1 MGSSQV
7 ANRNPDFS
15 IIALVLLLALLWGG
29 NSVAIKIGLQDIPPL
44 ALAGFRFIIG
54 LAAVTG
60 WALFQRVRIK
70 LEPGELVPLIWLSL
84 IFLLQIIALNVGTHY
99 TTSSRSIV
107 LNSTYPLFTTL
118 FAHFMLQGDRLTV
131 PKSLGILLAFGGVT
145 FTFMESMN
153 LASREYL
160 LGDAI
165 VLASGALLG
174 LRVVATKRL
183 VQSIHPYRLLIWS
196 MLFSLPCFFLLSL
209 IFEQGWEYQVSLS
222 SVAAILYQGL
232 VVAGFCFVAWTS
244 VLQFYKASRLVV
256 LFFAT
261 PLFGVLLSRLL
272 LDEPL
277 GLELIAGA
285 VLVAAGIYLVN
296 RTKEEEG

>member
-1 MGSSQV
+1 MASSTG
-7 ANRNPDFS
+7 ANREPDAG
-15 IIALVLLLALLWGG
+15 IIALVLFLALLWGG

-60 WALFQRVRIK
+60 WAWRQRVPIK
-70 LEPGELVPLIWLSL
+70 MERGELLPLVYISL

-118 FAHFMLQGDRLTV
+118 FAHFMLQGERLTV
-131 PKSLGILLAFGGVT
+131 PKTLGILLAFGGVT
-145 FTFMESMN
+145 LTFAEGLN
-153 LASREYL
+153 LASGAYL
-160 LGDAI
+160 LGDAV
-165 VLASGALLG
+165 VLASGGLLG
-174 LRVVATKRL
+174 LRVVVTKRL

-196 MLFSLPCFFLLSL
+196 MLFSLPWFFCLSL
-209 IFEQGWEYQVSLS
+209 LFEQGWQYRL
-222 SVAAILYQGL
+222 SVASLTAILYQGIA
-232 VVAGFCFVAWTS
+232 VAGFCFVAWTS
-244 VLQFYKASRLVV
+244 ILQHFSASRLVV

-261 PLFGVLLSRLL
+261 PLFGVVLSNLL

-277 GLELIAGA
+277 GPELLAGA

-296 RTKEEEG
+296 RTQE

>member
-1 MGSSQV
+1 MGASS
-7 ANRNPDFS
+7 AENREPDVS
-15 IIALVLLLALLWGG
+15 IIALVLFLALLWGG

-44 ALAGFRFIIG
+44 ALAGFRFVVG

-60 WALFQRVRIK
+60 WAWWQRVRIK
-70 LEPGELVPLIWLSL
+70 LEPGELVPLIYLSL

-118 FAHFMLQGDRLTV
+118 LAHFLIQGDRLTV
-131 PKSLGILLAFGGVT
+131 PKTLGILLAFGGVT
-145 FTFMESMN
+145 VTFIESLN
-153 LASREYL
+153 LDSRDYL
-160 LGDAI
+160 IGDI
-165 VLASGALLG
+165 VVLASGGLLG
-174 LRVVATKRL
+174 LRIVATTRL

-196 MLFSLPCFFLLSL
+196 MLFSLPWFFILSL
-209 IFEQGWEYQVSLS
+209 IFEQGWEYRVSVS
-222 SVAAILYQGL
+222 SLAAIFYQGL

-244 VLQFYKASRLVV
+244 ILRHYSPSRLVV

-261 PLFGVLLSRLL
+261 PLFGVLLSNLL

-277 GLELIAGA
+277 GLELISGA

-296 RTKEEEG
+296 RTKE

>member
-1 MGSSQV
+1 MASTTG
-7 ANRNPDFS
+7 ANREPDVR
-15 IIALVLLLALLWGG
+15 IIALVLFLALLWGG

-44 ALAGFRFIIG
+44 ALAGFRFIVG

-60 WALFQRVRIK
+60 WAWWQRVRIK
-70 LEPGELVPLIWLSL
+70 LEPGELVPLIYLSL
-84 IFLLQIIALNVGTHY
+84 IFLVQIIALNVGTHF

-131 PKSLGILLAFGGVT
+131 PKTAGVLLAFVGVT
-145 FTFMESMN
+145 FTFAESMS
-153 LASREYL
+153 LSSGAYL

-165 VLASGALLG
+165 VLASGALLA
-174 LRVVATKRL
+174 LRIVATKRL
-183 VQSIHPYRLLIWS
+183 VQSIHPYRLLIWT
-196 MLFSLPCFFLLSL
+196 MLFSLPCFFLLSAV
-209 IFEQGWEYQVSLS
+209 FERGWQYGL
-222 SVAAILYQGL
+222 SVASLTAILYQGL
-232 VVAGFCFVAWTS
+232 AVAGFCFVAWTS
-244 VLQFYKASRLVV
+244 ILQHYSASRLVV

-261 PLFGVLLSRLL
+261 PLFGVVLSNLL

-277 GLELIAGA
+277 GPELIAGA

-296 RTKEEEG
+296 RTKE

>member
-1 MGSSQV
+1 MGSPQES
-7 ANRNPDFS
+7 NRNPDAS

-54 LAAVTG
+54 LIAVTG
-60 WALFQRVRIK
+60 WALWQRVRIRM
-70 LEPGELVPLIWLSL
+70 EPGEFVPLIYISV
-84 IFLLQIIALNVGTHY
+84 IFLFQIIALNVGTHY

-118 FAHFMLQGDRLTV
+118 LAHFMVQGDRLTV
-131 PKSLGILLAFGGVT
+131 AKVVGILLAFVGVT
-145 FTFMESMN
+145 VTFRESLN
-153 LASREYL
+153 LGSNQYL
-160 LGDAI
+160 VGDI
-165 VLASGALLG
+165 VVLISGLLLG
-174 LRVVATKRL
+174 LRVVTTKVL

-196 MLFSLPCFFLLSL
+196 MLLTLPWFFILSL
-209 IFEQGWEYQVSLS
+209 IFEQGWEYRVSFS
-222 SVAAILYQGL
+222 SVTAIFYQGL

-244 VLQFYKASRLVV
+244 VLRHYKASRLVV

-261 PLFGVLLSRLL
+261 PLFGVVLSNLL

-277 GLELIAGA
+277 GLELISGA

-296 RTKEEEG
+296 RTQERDQ

>member
-1 MGSSQV
+1 MGSPQES
-7 ANRNPDFS
+7 NRNPDAS

-54 LAAVTG
+54 LIAVTG
-60 WALFQRVRIK
+60 WALWQRVRIRM
-70 LEPGELVPLIWLSL
+70 EPGEFVPLIYISV
-84 IFLLQIIALNVGTHY
+84 IFLFQIIALNVGTHY

-118 FAHFMLQGDRLTV
+118 LAHFMVQGDRLTV
-131 PKSLGILLAFGGVT
+131 AKVVGILLAFVGVT
-145 FTFMESMN
+145 VTFRESLN
-153 LASREYL
+153 LGSNEYL
-160 LGDAI
+160 VGDI
-165 VLASGALLG
+165 VVLISGLLLG
-174 LRVVATKRL
+174 LRVVTTKVL

-196 MLFSLPCFFLLSL
+196 MLLTLPWFFILSL
-209 IFEQGWEYQVSLS
+209 IFEQGWEYRVSFS
-222 SVAAILYQGL
+222 SVTAIFYQGL

-244 VLQFYKASRLVV
+244 VLRHYKASRLVV

-261 PLFGVLLSRLL
+261 PLFGVVLSNLL

-277 GLELIAGA
+277 GLELISGA

-296 RTKEEEG
+296 RTQERDQ

>member
-1 MGSSQV
+1 MESTQGS
-7 ANRNPDFS
+7 NRNPDAS
-15 IIALVLLLALLWGG
+15 IVALVLLLALLWGG

-60 WALFQRVRIK
+60 WARWQRVRIR
-70 LEPGELVPLIWLSL
+70 LEPGELVPLIYLSL

-99 TTSSRSIV
+99 TTSSRSVV

-118 FAHFMLQGDRLTV
+118 FAHYLIQGDRLTV
-131 PKSLGILLAFGGVT
+131 LKTTGILLAFGGVT
-145 FTFMESMN
+145 VTFMESLN
-153 LASREYL
+153 LGTREL
-160 LGDAI
+160 LIGDAI

-183 VQSIHPYRLLIWS
+183 VQSIHPYRLLIWT
-196 MLFSLPCFFLLSL
+196 MLFTLPWFFLLSL
-209 IFEQGWEYQVSLS
+209 IFEQGWEYQLTLS

-244 VLQFYKASRLVV
+244 VLRHYRASRLVV
-256 LFFAT
+256 LFFVT
-261 PLFGVLLSRLL
+261 PLFGVVLSNLL

-277 GLELIAGA
+277 GLELISGA

-296 RTKEEEG
+296 RTKE

>member
-1 MGSSQV
+1 MGSSQA
-7 ANRNPDFS
+7 ANRNPDAG

-54 LAAVTG
+54 LAAVTA
-60 WALFQRVRIK
+60 WARWQRVQIR
-70 LEPGELVPLIWLSL
+70 LEPGELAPLIALSV
-84 IFLLQIIALNVGTHY
+84 IFFFQIIALNVGTHY

-118 FAHFMLQGDRLTV
+118 FAHFLIQGDRLTV
-131 PKSLGILLAFGGVT
+131 PKTLGILLAFGGVT
-145 FTFMESMN
+145 VTFVESLN
-153 LASREYL
+153 LASGEFL
-160 LGDAI
+160 LGDTV

-196 MLFSLPCFFLLSL
+196 ILMSLPWFFVLSFV
-209 IFEQGWEYQVSLS
+209 FERDWEYQVSAA
-222 SVAAILYQGL
+222 SVTAILYQG
-232 VVAGFCFVAWTS
+232 VVIAGFCFIAWTS
-244 VLQFYKASRLVV
+244 VLQHYRASKLVV

-261 PLFGVLLSRLL
+261 PLFGVVLSNLL
-272 LDEPL
+272 LGERL
-277 GLELIAGA
+277 GLELVSGA

-296 RTKEEEG
+296 RTKEEET

>member
-1 MGSSQV
+1 MGSPQES
-7 ANRNPDFS
+7 NRNPDAS

-54 LAAVTG
+54 LIAVTG
-60 WALFQRVRIK
+60 WALWQRVRIRM
-70 LEPGELVPLIWLSL
+70 EPGEFVPLIYISV
-84 IFLLQIIALNVGTHY
+84 IFLFQIIALNVGTHY

-118 FAHFMLQGDRLTV
+118 LAHFMVQGDRLTV
-131 PKSLGILLAFGGVT
+131 AKVVGILLAFVGVT
-145 FTFMESMN
+145 VTFRESLN
-153 LASREYL
+153 LGSNEYL
-160 LGDAI
+160 VGDI
-165 VLASGALLG
+165 VVLLSGLLLG
-174 LRVVATKRL
+174 LRVVTTKVL

-196 MLFSLPCFFLLSL
+196 MLLTLPWFFILSL
-209 IFEQGWEYQVSLS
+209 IFEQGWEYRVSFS
-222 SVAAILYQGL
+222 SVTAIFYQGL

-244 VLQFYKASRLVV
+244 VLRHYKASRLVV

-261 PLFGVLLSRLL
+261 PLFGVVLSNLL

-277 GLELIAGA
+277 GLELISGA

-296 RTKEEEG
+296 RTQERDQ

>member
-1 MGSSQV
+1 MGSSQE
-7 ANRNPDFS
+7 ANRNPDAS
-15 IIALVLLLALLWGG
+15 IVALVLLLALLWGG

-60 WALFQRVRIK
+60 WAWWQRVRIK
-70 LEPGELVPLIWLSL
+70 LEPGELVPLIYLSL

-118 FAHFMLQGDRLTV
+118 FAHFLIRGDRLTV
-131 PKSLGILLAFGGVT
+131 LKTLGILLAFGGVT
-145 FTFMESMN
+145 VTFMESLN
-153 LASREYL
+153 LAS
-160 LGDAI
+160 GDFLI
-165 VLASGALLG
+165 GDIVVLASGGLLG

-183 VQSIHPYRLLIWS
+183 IQSIHPYRLLIWS
-196 MLFSLPCFFLLSL
+196 MLFSLPWFFILSL
-209 IFEQGWEYQVSLS
+209 VFEQGWEYRISAS
-222 SVAAILYQGL
+222 SITAILYQGL

-244 VLQFYKASRLVV
+244 VLQHYRASRLVV

-261 PLFGVLLSRLL
+261 PLFGVVLSNLL
-272 LDEPL
+272 LDESL
-277 GLELIAGA
+277 GLELVSGA

-296 RTKEEEG
+296 RTKEKA